1 MRMKNLHHYTEHHRY
16 CVYREF
22 GLSAL
27 DDRMLTGA
35 YQPMVGAFAV
45 GLYRLLFQHLPGE
58 QVGYSPL
65 EQRTKAVHDIGA
77 GA

>member
-1 MRMKNLHHYTEHHRY
+1 MRMKNLHHFTEHHRY

-45 GLYRLLFQHLPGE
+45 GLYRLLFQHLPENRSVIPRLSSNEGC
-58 QVGYSPL
+58 S
-65 EQRTKAVHDIGA
+65 
-77 GA
+77 